1 MVSKSPQF
9 VLKLFISGQTASSMR
24 AVENLRRICKEKLAG
39 HYDIEIIDVLEK
51 PELAEANFIVAT
63 PTLVKELP
71 QPMRQLLGDMSDED
85 NVLLG
90 LNIYSS

>member
-1 MVSKSPQF
+1 MVAKHPKF
-9 VLKLFISGQTASSMR
+9 TLKLFISGQTVSSLR
-24 AVENLRRICKEKLAG
+24 AVDNLRRICEEKLAG
-39 HYDIEIIDVLEK
+39 HYEIEIIDVQQK
-51 PELAEANFIVAT
+51 PELAEANYIVAT

-71 QPMRQLLGDMSDED
+71 RPMRQFLGDLSDVE

>member
-1 MVSKSPQF
+1 MVSKSPHF

-24 AVENLRRICKEKLAG
+24 AVENLRRICKEKLSG
-39 HYDIEIIDVLEK
+39 YYDIEIIDVLES
-51 PELAEANFIVAT
+51 PELAEANYIVAT

-71 QPMRQLLGDMSDED
+71 QPMRQLLGDMSDEE